1 MCEEFQLN
9 KEKESFLLKE
19 ILNALGQTYLLFLYS
34 HIATFDISL
43 KKLRNLKHKV
53 WTIFWEIN
61 SFFLNLRLSIINLF
75 MYWHI
80 IWR

>member
-9 KEKESFLLKE
+9 KEKELFLKE
-19 ILNALGQTYLLFLYS
+19 ILNALGQTYLLFLCS
-34 HIATFDISL
+34 HIETFDISL

-61 SFFLNLRLSIINLF
+61 SFFLNLRLSLIYLCID
-75 MYWHI
+75 I
-80 IWR
+80 